1 MRKEL
6 RIVGMLA
13 VIAAIMGLFTLLSAA
28 APAEAEEITE
38 PEAVVEAASEAAV
51 EVIESQEIP
60 HDEAAAYLEKG
71 DHVYP
76 LTDEERD
83 LVERVVAAEA
93 RGESLEGMMGVAQT
107 IRDRC
112 ITRNQSPKEV
122 CLAPYQYADPYQGE
136 IKDMVKDAVLFTFDI
151 GDSALEYPTTHF
163 YGQELITPP
172 DWTYSKTC
180 RGTIG
185 GATFY
190 Y

>member
-13 VIAAIMGLFTLLSAA
+13 VIAAIMGIFILLSAVV
-28 APAEAEEITE
+28 PAEADELPE
-38 PEAVVEAASEAAV
+38 PEEPEC
-51 EVIESQEIP
+51 QEIP
-60 HDEAAAYLEKG
+60 HEEAAAYLEKG
-71 DHVYP
+71 DHVYT
-76 LTDEERD
+76 LTEEERD

-122 CLAPYQYADPYQGE
+122 CLAPYQYAAPYDGE
-136 IKDMVKDAVLFTFDI
+136 ISDMVKDAVLFTFDI

-163 YGQELITPP
+163 YGQELIAPP

>member
-13 VIAAIMGLFTLLSAA
+13 VIAAIMGAFTLLSAA
-28 APAEAEEITE
+28 APAEAEELPE
-38 PEAVVEAASEAAV
+38 PEAV
-51 EVIESQEIP
+51 EVMESQEIP

-71 DHVYP
+71 DHVYQ
-76 LTDEERD
+76 LTEEERE

-112 ITRNQSPKEV
+112 ILRNQSPKEV
-122 CLAPYQYADPYQGE
+122 CLAPYQYAAPYQGE
-136 IKDMVKDAVLFTFDI
+136 ISDMIKDAVLFTFDI

-163 YGQELITPP
+163 YGQELISPP

>member
-13 VIAAIMGLFTLLSAA
+13 VIAAIMGIFTLLSAA
-28 APAEAEEITE
+28 ASAEAEELPET
-38 PEAVVEAASEAAV
+38 EAVA
-51 EVIESQEIP
+51 EVMESQEIP

-76 LTDEERD
+76 LTEEERE

-112 ITRNQSPKEV
+112 ITRDQSPEKV
-122 CLAPYQYADPYQGE
+122 CLAPYQYASPYQGE
-136 IKDMVKDAVLFTFDI
+136 IGDMVKDAVLFTFDI

-163 YGQELITPP
+163 YGQELIAPP

>member
-13 VIAAIMGLFTLLSAA
+13 VIAAIMGAFTLLSAA
-28 APAEAEEITE
+28 VPAEAEEMPQPVATE
-38 PEAVVEAASEAAV
+38 PEC
-51 EVIESQEIP
+51 QEIP
-60 HDEAAAYLEKG
+60 HEEAAEYLEKG
-71 DHVYP
+71 DHVYT

-122 CLAPYQYADPYQGE
+122 CLAPYQYAAPYDGE
-136 IKDMVKDAVLFTFDI
+136 ISDMVKDAVLFTFDI

-163 YGQELITPP
+163 YGQELIAPP

>member
-13 VIAAIMGLFTLLSAA
+13 VIAAIMGIFILLSAVV
-28 APAEAEEITE
+28 PAEAEELPETE
-38 PEAVVEAASEAAV
+38 IVEEAL
-51 EVIESQEIP
+51 ESQEVP
-60 HDEAAAYLEKG
+60 HDEAVAKMEKG
-71 DHVYP
+71 EHVYQ
-76 LTDEERD
+76 LTEEERD

-163 YGQELITPP
+163 YGQELIDPP

>member
-13 VIAAIMGLFTLLSAA
+13 VIAAIMGAFTLLSAA

-38 PEAVVEAASEAAV
+38 PEAVSEAVA
-51 EVIESQEIP
+51 EAIESQEIP
-60 HDEAAAYLEKG
+60 HDEAAEYLEKG

-76 LTDEERD
+76 LTEKERD

-112 ITRNQSPKEV
+112 ITRKQSPKEV
-122 CLAPYQYADPYQGE
+122 CLAPYQYAAPYQEE
-136 IKDMVKDAVLFTFDI
+136 ISDKVKDAVLFTFDI

-163 YGQELITPP
+163 YGQELIDPP
-172 DWTYSKTC
+172 DWTCSKTC

>member
-6 RIVGMLA
+6 RIVGMLT
-13 VIAAIMGLFTLLSAA
+13 VIAAIMGIFILLSAVV
-28 APAEAEEITE
+28 PAEAEELEE
-38 PEAVVEAASEAAV
+38 PVVAEQEC
-51 EVIESQEIP
+51 QEIP
-60 HDEAAAYLEKG
+60 HEEAAAYLEKG

-76 LTDEERD
+76 LTEEERN

-122 CLAPYQYADPYQGE
+122 CLAPYQYAAPYDGE
-136 IKDMVKDAVLFTFDI
+136 ISDMVKDAVLFTFDI

-163 YGQELITPP
+163 YGQELIAPP

>member
-13 VIAAIMGLFTLLSAA
+13 VIAAIMGIFILLSAVV
-28 APAEAEEITE
+28 PAEAEELPE
-38 PEAVVEAASEAAV
+38 PEEPEC
-51 EVIESQEIP
+51 QEIP
-60 HDEAAAYLEKG
+60 HDEAAEYLEKG

-76 LTDEERD
+76 LTEEERE

-112 ITRNQSPKEV
+112 ILRNQSPKEV
-122 CLAPYQYADPYQGE
+122 CLAPYQYAAPYDGE
-136 IKDMVKDAVLFTFDI
+136 ISDMVKDAVLFTFDV

-163 YGQELITPP
+163 YGQELIAPP

>member
-6 RIVGMLA
+6 KVMGMLA
-13 VIAAIMGLFTLLSAA
+13 VIAAIMGIFILLSAVV
-28 APAEAEEITE
+28 PAEAEELEEPVVTE
-38 PEAVVEAASEAAV
+38 SEC
-51 EVIESQEIP
+51 QEIP

-71 DHVYP
+71 EHVYP

-112 ITRNQSPKEV
+112 ITRNQSPKKV
-122 CLAPYQYADPYQGE
+122 CLAPYQYAAPYDGE
-136 IKDMVKDAVLFTFDI
+136 ISDMVKDAVLFTFDI

-163 YGQELITPP
+163 YGQELIAPP

>member
-1 MRKEL
+1 M
-6 RIVGMLA
+6 
-13 VIAAIMGLFTLLSAA
+13 
-28 APAEAEEITE
+28 
-38 PEAVVEAASEAAV
+38 VEAASEAAV

-122 CLAPYQYADPYQGE
+122 CLAPYQYAAPYQGE
-136 IKDMVKDAVLFTFDI
+136 ISDMIKDAVLFTFDI
-151 GDSALEYPTTHF
+151 GDSAL
-163 YGQELITPP
+163 
-172 DWTYSKTC
+172 
-180 RGTIG
+180 
-185 GATFY
+185 
-190 Y
+190 

>member
-1 MRKEL
+1 MKQGL
-6 RIVGMLA
+6 KAIIPLL
-13 VIAAIMGLFTLLSAA
+13 VIAAILGVFIMASADTAA
-28 APAEAEEITE
+28 AELPEPSEPMAAEPIEISHE
-38 PEAVVEAASEAAV
+38 
-51 EVIESQEIP
+51 
-60 HDEAAAYLEKG
+60 EAAAYLEKG

-112 ITRNQSPKEV
+112 ITRKQSPKEV
-122 CLAPYQYADPYQGE
+122 CLAPYQYAAPYQGE
-136 IKDMVKDAVLFTFDI
+136 ISDMIKDAVLFTFDI

-163 YGQELITPP
+163 YGQELIAPP

>member
-1 MRKEL
+1 MKQGL
-6 RIVGMLA
+6 KAIIPLL
-13 VIAAIMGLFTLLSAA
+13 VIAAILGVFITASADTAA
-28 APAEAEEITE
+28 AELPEPMESEPMEPVEISHE
-38 PEAVVEAASEAAV
+38 
-51 EVIESQEIP
+51 
-60 HDEAAAYLEKG
+60 EAAAYLEKG

-112 ITRNQSPKEV
+112 ITRKQSPKEV
-122 CLAPYQYADPYQGE
+122 CLAPYQYAAPYQGE
-136 IKDMVKDAVLFTFDI
+136 ISDMVKDAVLFTFDI

-163 YGQELITPP
+163 YGQELIAPP